1 MANVELLK
9 RLREDTGA
17 GMSDCQKALEEAKGD
32 FDKAVEYLR
41 KQGQKIALN
50 KSVRTMREG
59 IIDAYVHA
67 NKKLAVLVE
76 VSCETDFVARNEIFK
91 NFVHDVAMQ
100 VAAANPRW
108 LSPEDVPAEEVAKE
122 KEIYIEELKRENKP
136 AEMIDKIATGKIN
149 KFYTETC
156 LLKQAFIKD
165 DKKTIEDLL
174 KEAIAKTGENLK
186 IQRFCRFNI

>member
-9 RLREDTGA
+9 KLREDTGA
-17 GMSDCQKALEEAKGD
+17 GMSDCQKALDEAKGD

-59 IIDAYVHA
+59 IVDAYIHA
-67 NKKLAVLVE
+67 NNKLGVLVE
-76 VSCETDFVARNEIFK
+76 VSCETDFVARTEFFK
-91 NFVHDVAMQ
+91 NFVHEVAMQ

-108 LSPEDVPAEEVAKE
+108 ISPEDVPAEEVAKE
-122 KEIYIEELKRENKP
+122 KEIYAEELKKDKKP
-136 AEMIDKIATGKIN
+136 AEMMEKILSGKIN
-149 KFYTETC
+149 KFYAETC
-156 LLKQAFIKD
+156 LIKQTFIKD
-165 DKKTIEDLL
+165 DKKTVEDLL
-174 KEAIAKTGENLK
+174 KETIAKTGENLK